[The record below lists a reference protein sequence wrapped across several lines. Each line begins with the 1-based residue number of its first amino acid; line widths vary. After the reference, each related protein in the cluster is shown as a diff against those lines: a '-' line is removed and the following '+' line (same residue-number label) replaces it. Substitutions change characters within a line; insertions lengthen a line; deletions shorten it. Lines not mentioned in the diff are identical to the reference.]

1 MATSPNRAVSSENMR
16 LNLGGAL
23 FSDPHLSL
31 RLTVRG
37 CLKLQAG
44 MAGEGPD
51 EGMGMLADWA
61 FQWQVWVGFMGS
73 AKKIIACASAP
84 DHTP

>member
-1 MATSPNRAVSSENMR
+1 LATSPNRAVSSEKMR

-44 MAGEGPD
+44 MARVQMEGW
-51 EGMGMLADWA
+51 EC
-61 FQWQVWVGFMGS
+61 WQIGLSMGS
-73 AKKIIACASAP
+73 AKQIIACASAP